1 MNILIN
7 DLKLADELLEQHIE
21 SVIDEIRLVREFFL
35 YNLIWSFK

>member
-21 SVIDEIRLVREFFL
+21 SVIDEIRFVCVIFQF
-35 YNLIWSFK
+35 NI